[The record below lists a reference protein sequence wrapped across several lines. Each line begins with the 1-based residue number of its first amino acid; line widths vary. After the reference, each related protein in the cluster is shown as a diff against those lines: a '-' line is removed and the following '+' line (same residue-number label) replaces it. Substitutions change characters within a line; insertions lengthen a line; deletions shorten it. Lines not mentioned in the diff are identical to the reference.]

1 MENDRVD
8 EHCSV
13 CHVRAG
19 GGAGRNRDWAL
30 GTIGVHARLS
40 ASTLVCCFAPRPV
53 AGSCRGP
60 AAGGSPS
67 LLSLLVATTVRLR
80 GSRLS
85 SPRQAARPIACRCWW
100 RRRRGVRWL
109 RGENDR
115 ARETR
120 ERERRCGRAGDLGFL
135 FSSAALGPTKIVV
148 VFSSATVGPT
158 KMIDVFSSARHRP
171 T

>member
-8 EHCSV
+8 DHCSV

-40 ASTLVCCFAPRPV
+40 ASTLVCCFTPRPV

-67 LLSLLVATTVRLR
+67 LLSLLVATAVRLR

-85 SPRQAARPIACRCWW
+85 APRQAARPIDCRCWW
-100 RRRRGVRWL
+100 RRRRGVGGPGVSL
-109 RGENDR
+109 TSSSLQDACCPGERMEGASAAGGPADW
-115 ARETR
+115 R
-120 ERERRCGRAGDLGFL
+120 ERQRSVR
-135 FSSAALGPTKIVV
+135 
-148 VFSSATVGPT
+148 
-158 KMIDVFSSARHRP
+158 
-171 T
+171 